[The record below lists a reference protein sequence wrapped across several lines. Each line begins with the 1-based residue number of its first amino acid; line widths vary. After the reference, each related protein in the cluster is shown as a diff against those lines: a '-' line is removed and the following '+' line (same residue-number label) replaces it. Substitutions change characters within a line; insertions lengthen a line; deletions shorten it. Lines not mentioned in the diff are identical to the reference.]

1 MKIQIN
7 ATGQIVDEPLNRAQR
22 MINKGIAHVVK
33 EEVKPVVKPVVKPI
47 EKPVIKVVKELP
59 KVVEIDLI
67 EPIPERFVSFE
78 DEPKVSK
85 PIWKSKKKK
94 SKEKITDEDN
104 S

>member
-7 ATGQIVDEPLNRAQR
+7 ATGQIVDKPLNIAQR
-22 MINKGIAHVVK
+22 WINKGIAHVVK
-33 EEVKPVVKPVVKPI
+33 ESVIPIKEPAKEVEVVT
-47 EKPVIKVVKELP
+47 
-59 KVVEIDLI
+59 EIDLI

-85 PIWKSKKKK
+85 PIWKPKKKK
-94 SKEKITDEDN
+94 SKKITDEDN